1 MPTSEVVGDGVI
13 SLRRSRMPKSDLA
26 GGEGGGEWDGS
37 SRMPES
43 ELVGGGMIFLRRAHM
58 PKSDLACGGGGG
70 DWDGS
75 C

>member
-1 MPTSEVVGDGVI
+1 
-13 SLRRSRMPKSDLA
+13 MPKSDLA
-26 GGEGGGEWDGS
+26 GRGGGEWDRS
-37 SRMPES
+37 SCMPES

-75 C
+75 S